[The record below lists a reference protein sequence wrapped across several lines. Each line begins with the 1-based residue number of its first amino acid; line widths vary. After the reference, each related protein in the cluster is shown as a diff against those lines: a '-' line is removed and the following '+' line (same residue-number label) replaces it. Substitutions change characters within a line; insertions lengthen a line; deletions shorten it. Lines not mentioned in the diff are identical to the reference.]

1 VAFITVDT
9 NNYLLIIISIQLNQ
23 ENKINYQTFLN
34 DTPKNNKIK

>member
-1 VAFITVDT
+1 MAFITVDT

-23 ENKINYQTFLN
+23 ENKNNYQTFLN